1 MQIYIKSQE
10 LVEQVVEGEI
20 VVLDKVAG
28 LIHQLNSTAG
38 TIWKAC
44 DGKATIDNIA
54 AQIAEQYGIDIKL
67 ARADVVTTLQQL
79 EQQKLV
85 QTV

>member
-1 MQIYIKSQE
+1 MRIYIKSHE

-20 VVLDKVAG
+20 VVLDKASG

-44 DGKATIDNIA
+44 DGKADADNIA
-54 AQIAEQYGIDIKL
+54 AQIAKQYDIDIESAK
-67 ARADVVTTLQQL
+67 ADVETTLKQL

-85 QTV
+85 QII

>member
-1 MQIYIKSQE
+1 M
-10 LVEQVVEGEI
+10 VEQVVEGEI

-38 TIWKAC
+38 AIWKAC
-44 DGKATIDNIA
+44 DGKATSDNIA
-54 AQIAEQYGIDIKL
+54 VQIAEQYDIDIESAK
-67 ARADVVTTLQQL
+67 ADVETTLQQL

>member
-1 MQIYIKSQE
+1 MQIFIKSPE
-10 LVEQVVEGEI
+10 LVEQVVEGET

-28 LIHQLNSTAG
+28 LIHQLNSTAS

-44 DGKATIDNIA
+44 DGKASIDNIA
-54 AQIAEQYGIDIKL
+54 AQIAEQYDIDIEL
-67 ARADVVTTLQQL
+67 ARADVETTLEQL